1 MTVGPISTAAR
12 LSTVAAAVAAGLWLW
27 MCLCIFPLH
36 SWNDVRLEPS
46 FLLGNGLPVYP
57 TQTQGAVTT
66 WIYGPLPVFLLWP
79 ATLAHSAA
87 SALLAAGAI
96 NLFFTAGMI
105 AIVCAAWP
113 ARLSWS
119 ERLLAGA
126 ACVALWP
133 AASFQY
139 IQADNYVVACG
150 LLANLLLMRG
160 NNAAPGALRSWLAA
174 LGVAGAVM
182 CKQTAIGLVLAQCL
196 WLGWKFGLRVALI
209 HALRAGTALAAL
221 LAGMLAYFGPV
232 GVWFN
237 LINLPAH
244 LPHTTEVLRR
254 ITDPWLLL
262 TAHIVMPAVL
272 LLWARK
278 RIWRADSPL
287 LLPALTWVCV
297 LPAGLA
303 GFMTLGGTLNS
314 LQGLHYLL
322 PPLLLAGLEKIR
334 AAGWNVHKTAGLL
347 AVLVIG
353 ILGTR
358 IAIAPLRP
366 LRPLTAQI
374 DQADTFAR
382 QLKGHIWF
390 PWNPL
395 ITFYSEGRFYH
406 AEDGMYVRFVTGH
419 PLTYAHARSQL
430 PPDWTV
436 TALLGQDVD
445 WGIAL
450 SLQPATAASSRAGS
464 WILHYWP
471 SPGGPAHENV
481 DLSPSSQTIPSPP

>member
-1 MTVGPISTAAR
+1 MIVGPTSPAAR
-12 LSTVAAAVAAGLWLW
+12 LALVTAAMAAGLWLW

-46 FLLGNGLPVYP
+46 FLLANGLPVYP

-66 WIYGPLPVFLLWP
+66 WIYGPLPVLLLWP

-87 SALLAAGAI
+87 SALLTAGAI
-96 NLFFTAGMI
+96 NLFYTAGVI
-105 AIVCAAWP
+105 AIICAAWP
-113 ARLSWS
+113 ASLPRS

-150 LLANLLLMRG
+150 LLANLLLMCGDR
-160 NNAAPGALRSWLAA
+160 AAPGALRGWLAA

-182 CKQTAIGLVLAQCL
+182 CKQTAVGLIAAQCL
-196 WLGWKFGLRVALI
+196 WLGWKFGPRVAFI
-209 HALRAGTALAAL
+209 HALRAATVLAAL
-221 LAGMLAYFGPV
+221 VAGMLAWFGPE

-244 LPHTTEVLRR
+244 LPHTTEILRR
-254 ITDPWLLL
+254 ITDPWRLL
-262 TAHIVMPAVL
+262 AVHVVMPAIL
-272 LLWARK
+272 LFWAGK

-287 LLPALTWVCV
+287 LLPALTWLCV

-334 AAGWNVHKTAGLL
+334 GTGWNVSKTALL
-347 AVLVIG
+347 LSLLVLGVFG
-353 ILGTR
+353 AR
-358 IAIAPLRP
+358 IALAPLRP
-366 LRPLTAQI
+366 LRPITEQI
-374 DQADTFAR
+374 VQADTFAR

-395 ITFYSEGRFYH
+395 ITYYSEGRFYH
-406 AEDGMYVRFVTGH
+406 AEDGMYVRFVTGY
-419 PLTYAHARSQL
+419 PLTYDHARSQL

-481 DLSPSSQTIPSPP
+481 DLSPSSQTISPHP

>member
-1 MTVGPISTAAR
+1 MTGFRNLLAARWAIITAA
-12 LSTVAAAVAAGLWLW
+12 AFAGLWLW

-46 FLLGNGLPVYP
+46 FLLSRGLPVYP
-57 TQTQGAVTT
+57 TQTEGAVTT

-87 SALLAAGAI
+87 SALLTAGAI

-113 ARLSWS
+113 AALSRS

-160 NNAAPGALRSWLAA
+160 GNAPPGALRGWLAA
-174 LGVAGAVM
+174 LGVAGAIM
-182 CKQTAIGLVLAQCL
+182 CKQTAVGLVLAQCL
-196 WLGWKFGLRVALI
+196 WLGWKFGPRVAFV
-209 HALRAGTALAAL
+209 HALRTGTVLAAL
-221 LAGMLAYFGPV
+221 LAGMLAWFGPV

-237 LINLPAH
+237 LLNIPAH

-254 ITDPWLLL
+254 ITDPWKLL
-262 TAHIVMPAVL
+262 AVHVAVPAIL
-272 LLWARK
+272 LAWAGK
-278 RIWRADSPL
+278 RLWRADSPL

-297 LPAGLA
+297 LPAGIA

-322 PPLLLAGLEKIR
+322 PPLLLVGLEKIR
-334 AAGWNVHKTAGLL
+334 ETGWNLPKATLLLSLLVAGIFGARL
-347 AVLVIG
+347 AL
-353 ILGTR
+353 
-358 IAIAPLRP
+358 APLRP
-366 LRPLTAQI
+366 LSPITTHLT
-374 DQADTFAR
+374 QADTFAR

-395 ITFYSEGRFYH
+395 ITYYSEGRFYH
-406 AEDGMYVRFVTGH
+406 AEDGMYVRFVTGY
-419 PLTYAHARSQL
+419 PVTYAHARAHL

-445 WGIAL
+445 WGIAM
-450 SLQPATAASSRAGS
+450 SLQPASAATASAGS
-464 WILHYWP
+464 WTLHFWP
-471 SPGGPAHENV
+471 SSGAPAHENV
-481 DLSPSSQTIPSPP
+481 DLSPASQTILPHP